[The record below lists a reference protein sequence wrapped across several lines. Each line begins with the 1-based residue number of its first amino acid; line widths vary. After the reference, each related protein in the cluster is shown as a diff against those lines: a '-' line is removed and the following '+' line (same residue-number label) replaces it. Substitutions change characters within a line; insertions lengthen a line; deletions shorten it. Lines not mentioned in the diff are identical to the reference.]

1 MPRPP
6 PPPGARPP
14 GAGGALPDDKMRAIY
29 NAYVAAKKQCKESTD
44 GITYE
49 TVSKTI
55 NTQMPEVMKQ
65 HNAKAVDFKVVIKN
79 GKATLKAVPR
89 T

>member
-1 MPRPP
+1 
-6 PPPGARPP
+6 
-14 GAGGALPDDKMRAIY
+14 MRAIY
-29 NAYVAAKKQCKESTD
+29 NAYVSAKRQCKESTD

-49 TVSKTI
+49 SVSKTI
-55 NTQMPEVMKQ
+55 NTQTPELLKQ

>member
-1 MPRPP
+1 MARPP
-6 PPPGARPP
+6 PPPGAARP
-14 GAGGALPDDKMRAIY
+14 GGALPDDKMRAIY
-29 NAYVAAKKQCKESTD
+29 NAYVAAKRQCKESTD

-49 TVSKTI
+49 SVSKTI
-55 NTQMPEVMKQ
+55 NTQMPEMMKQ